1 MAIITLNG
9 TNVSEANVYLPRMG
23 VWHADLLVDRQD
35 LQLAQCLVNFED
47 SGIVMNGVALR
58 QGVFAEYLR
67 VRVIG
72 GTGGMYKSVTVAK
85 SYRNVPVS
93 AIASDICAAAGET
106 LNLQSD
112 STTMNS
118 VVPYWVQIQQ
128 GCMAALR
135 SLLQSFGSP
144 IIRMKPD
151 GSIWFGFDTFPVV
164 DGQFEFMLLNQ
175 KSHLGQVQIYEEP
188 FVLVPGVNFLGWNVG
203 KVHRR
208 VEKDDVRTIFYA
220 E

>member
-9 TNVSEANVYLPRMG
+9 TNVAEANVYLPRFG

-35 LQLAQCLVNFED
+35 LQAGRCILNFED
-47 SGIVMNGVALR
+47 SGITMNGVAVR

-67 VRVIG
+67 LRIVG
-72 GTGGMYKSVTVAK
+72 GAGGLYKSLTNPK

-93 AIASDICAAAGET
+93 AVVNDILAAAGET
-106 LNLQSD
+106 LNTQSD
-112 STTMNS
+112 GPTLNALLQNWT
-118 VVPYWVQIQQ
+118 VVQQ

-135 SLLQSFGSP
+135 SVLQTSGATV
-144 IIRMKPD
+144 RTKAD
-151 GSIWFGFDTFPVV
+151 GTVWIGFDTFPVV
-164 DGQFEFMLLNQ
+164 DGTFDYLLMNQ
-175 KSHLGQVQIYEEP
+175 KSHLGQVQIYEEV
-188 FVLVPGVNFLGWNVG
+188 FTLQPGQGFLGWNVG